1 MVYHTIMEDND
12 IMSPGSEAEMI
23 KKVMRATLRR
33 SVGQLARHMKKRYKE
48 VYQNEYGSKAKP
60 ELEDIIGDISNWYA
74 EEGMAET
81 KRILEERYGFSKNDL
96 NKGLVWTPGNNKGRK
111 PTVHLRGSIK
121 DSIDYEFY
129 GVPQGTLPN
138 LTRLRNWVRT
148 RVVLRDAGLRRQYQS
163 PGRKHKTDMLDDL
176 TWKFAVTIR
185 DHGLKRRS
193 TTRFEPTQDP
203 KLLEQGISV
212 TYKGKN
218 VPVKQLTKKEALT
231 ERENI

>member
-1 MVYHTIMEDND
+1 MEDND
-12 IMSPGSEAEMI
+12 IMNAGSEAEMI

-60 ELEDIIGDISNWYA
+60 ELKDIIGDISNWYA

-121 DSIDYEFY
+121 DSIDFEFY
-129 GVPQGTLPN
+129 GVPQGVFPN
-138 LTRLRNWVRT
+138 VTRLRNWVRT
-148 RVVLRDAGLRRQYQS
+148 RVILRDAGLRREYHK
-163 PGRKHKTDMLDDL
+163 PGRAHKTKTLDEL
-176 TWKFAVTIR
+176 TFLFGRAIAR
-185 DHGLKRRS
+185 DGLKRRS
-193 TTRFEPTQDP
+193 TTRFEETQDP
-203 KLLEQGISV
+203 KMLEKGISV

-218 VPVKQLTKKEALT
+218 VPAKQLTKKEALT